1 MKSVPARNPVITV
14 HDTREAMGAASA
26 SRFESWVIEAL
37 RSKDRCRVVM
47 GCAPSQDDFFRSLV
61 ARAGVNPA
69 LWRRV
74 EVFHM
79 DEYVGIQDADPRSF
93 RSYLRR
99 HFLDQV
105 EVAQFYPIP
114 AETMPAQAAAARY
127 AAFLAEGPIDVIA
140 MGIGENGHVAF
151 NDPPVANF
159 SDPLLAKVVD
169 LDTAC
174 RRQQVNDG
182 CFPAL
187 ADVPRQAI
195 TITVPVFARA
205 ARLCCTVPG
214 VRKAEAVRQAL
225 FGPIGPACPASMLRK
240 HHNAAIF
247 LDRGSASLLPPQ

>member
-1 MKSVPARNPVITV
+1 MPAIPELHYGKARVRIFASAA
-14 HDTREAMGAASA
+14 DLGAAAAADTADIIRDAVAARGRARLILATGNSQLDMIGALVQLPDVPWA
-26 SRFESWVIEAL
+26 S
-37 RSKDRCRVVM
+37 
-47 GCAPSQDDFFRSLV
+47 
-61 ARAGVNPA
+61 
-69 LWRRV
+69 V

-79 DEYVGIQDADPRSF
+79 DEYAGMPATHLSSF
-93 RSYLRR
+93 RYWIRTRVEERVHPGMVQYLAG
-99 HFLDQV
+99 DAPDP
-105 EVAQFYPIP
+105 E
-114 AETMPAQAAAARY
+114 AEMERYSALLNAA
-127 AAFLAEGPIDVIA
+127 PIDLAFV
-140 MGIGENGHVAF
+140 GFGENGHVAF